1 MGVATTYRVPVLL
14 DVVMTRPIWNGG
26 RGQAYAKRACRL
38 TPGVLAALTLAVLAG
53 CQSGGGGADPRD
65 ASVPAVPPVQDPAAL
80 AGEWARRVQL
90 AWALLD
96 AGEVAAAQRVRDEL
110 TAGGAAPP
118 DREERIELELLD
130 AGLAFGRGDVDAV
143 ADMLRSLGDS
153 THAGNLRFV
162 VLRADVAAA
171 RGDHAGAVASL
182 VAFEASAGTDVLALG
197 RAIWRHGTRVQG
209 YRLADLGTRAGT
221 VAERA
226 WWRFLRTY
234 NEALTPARQR
244 TLWAG
249 WRQGHADHPAAL
261 VRPPGLDEPARRRI
275 ALLLPLSGR
284 YANAGEWVRD
294 GFLAG
299 YFHGTSGRDTDAG
312 PRAQSVLLYDTGAAP
327 VDALYEEAMA
337 DGAEAIVGP
346 LSKEN
351 VARMWDLDPILPT
364 VTLNT
369 IAPLDSGDGAPRFV
383 QFALAV
389 EDEGRALA
397 RRLGVDGRER
407 VVVFR
412 TRADWSE
419 RAAVALETN
428 LPDDVE
434 LVDAGVFPDVK
445 EVTKVVGE
453 ALAID
458 ESQARQTA
466 LARLFPGV
474 EVAFTA
480 RRRADV
486 SAVVALLD
494 GDHADSLAAALRF
507 HYAADLPVYG
517 SSQVLR
523 DGARGLD
530 GMRVC
535 DMPWR
540 LYPSPLKAA
549 LQGPFPAVAG
559 TSESLF
565 AFGVDAFRIVNRL
578 SWLAASAEHRIMG
591 ASGVLGLGPDGSV
604 RREPAWAVVRGGDFQ
619 PLPPARPGR

>member
-14 DVVMTRPIWNGG
+14 DVVMTRPIWNGR
-26 RGQAYAKRACRL
+26 RGQAYAKRAVL
-38 TPGVLAALTLAVLAG
+38 GVLTLAVLAG
-53 CQSGGGGADPRD
+53 CQSGSDVGRDPTR
-65 ASVPAVPPVQDPAAL
+65 AAPVAVGPPIEDPAAL
-80 AGEWARRVQL
+80 EDERARRIRH
-90 AWALLD
+90 AWKLLD
-96 AGEVAAAQRVRDEL
+96 AGDVAAAEGVRDGL
-110 TAGGAAPP
+110 AALGAGTEPGGES
-118 DREERIELELLD
+118 RVELELLD
-130 AGLAFGRGDVDAV
+130 AGLALAHGNIEAV
-143 ADMLRSLGDS
+143 AEALRSLDAPAA
-153 THAGNLRFV
+153 TDHLRFAL
-162 VLRADVAAA
+162 LRADVAAA
-171 RGDHAGAVASL
+171 RGDHAVAAAIV
-182 VAFEASAGTDVLALG
+182 VAFEPRAGADVAALG
-197 RAIWRHGTRVQG
+197 RAIWRHGTRVEG
-209 YRLADLGTRAGT
+209 YRLADLGTRAST
-221 VAERA
+221 VTERA
-226 WWRFLRTY
+226 WWRFLQSY

-244 TLWAG
+244 TLWTG
-249 WRQGHADHPAAL
+249 WRQGHPEHPAAL
-261 VRPPGLDEPARRRI
+261 ARPSGLDASGPRRI

-284 YANAGEWVRD
+284 LANAGERVRD

-299 YFHGTSGRDTDAG
+299 YYRAG
-312 PRAQSVLLYDTGAAP
+312 PPTQSVVLYDTGAAP

-337 DGAEAIVGP
+337 DGADAIVGP

-351 VARMWDLDPILPT
+351 VARMWELDPILPT
-364 VTLNT
+364 VALNT
-369 IAPLDSGDGAPRFV
+369 IAPRASRDGAARLV

-397 RRLGVDGRER
+397 RRVGLDGRR
-407 VVVFR
+407 RIVLFR

-419 RAAVALETN
+419 RAAVALEAN
-428 LPDDVE
+428 LPHDVE
-434 LVDAGVFPDVK
+434 LVGVGVFPDVT
-445 EVTKVVGE
+445 EVTSVVGE
-453 ALAID
+453 ALAIE

-466 LARLFPGV
+466 LARFFAGM

-523 DGARGLD
+523 DGARGLS

-535 DMPWR
+535 DIPWR
-540 LYPSPLKAA
+540 LFPSRLKAA

-559 TSESLF
+559 TGESLF

-578 SWLAASAEHRIMG
+578 PWLAASGDHRIVG

-604 RREPAWAVVRGGDFQ
+604 HREPAWAVVRGGDFQ
-619 PLPPARPGR
+619 PLPLDRPGL

>member
-1 MGVATTYRVPVLL
+1 
-14 DVVMTRPIWNGG
+14 MTRPIWNGG
-26 RGQAYAKRACRL
+26 RGLAYAKRGCRF
-38 TPGVLAALTLAVLAG
+38 TPAAVAVLTLAVVTG
-53 CQSGGGGADPRD
+53 CQSGSDAGRD
-65 ASVPAVPPVQDPAAL
+65 AGRGAPVAVGPPVQDPATL
-80 AGEWARRVQL
+80 ADERARRIRH
-90 AWALLD
+90 AWEFLD
-96 AGEVAAAQRVRDEL
+96 AGDVSAARGVRDGL
-110 TAGGAAPP
+110 AALDAGMPP
-118 DREERIELELLD
+118 VGEDRVELELLD
-130 AGLAFGRGDVDAV
+130 AGLAFARGDIDGV
-143 ADMLRSLGDS
+143 AETLRALGAS
-153 THAGNLRFV
+153 TAARHLRFAL
-162 VLRADVAAA
+162 LRADVAAA
-171 RGDHAGAVASL
+171 GGDHAAAVAAL
-182 VAFEASAGTDVLALG
+182 VAFEARAGADLPALG
-197 RAIWRHGTRVQG
+197 RAIWRHGARVEG

-226 WWRFLRTY
+226 WWRFLETY

-249 WRQGHADHPAAL
+249 WRQGHPDHPAAL
-261 VRPPGLDEPARRRI
+261 VRPPGLSEPGPRRI

-284 YANAGEWVRD
+284 LANAGEWVRD

-299 YFHGTSGRDTDAG
+299 YFHGTSGREKNGGAG
-312 PRAQSVLLYDTGAAP
+312 SPAQSVLLYDTGATP
-327 VDALYEEAMA
+327 VDALYEEALA
-337 DGAEAIVGP
+337 EGAEAIVGP

-369 IAPLDSGDGAPRFV
+369 IASPAGREWAPRLV

-397 RRLGVDGRER
+397 RRLGVDGRR
-407 VVVFR
+407 RIVVFR
-412 TRADWSE
+412 TRAEWSE

-434 LVDAGVFPDVK
+434 LVDVGVFPDVK
-445 EVTKVVGE
+445 EVTNVVGE
-453 ALAID
+453 ALAIE
-458 ESQARQTA
+458 ESQARQAA

-494 GDHADSLAAALRF
+494 GNHADSLAAALRF

-523 DGARGLD
+523 GGARGLS

-578 SWLAASAEHRIMG
+578 PWLAASGEHRIMG
-591 ASGVLGLGPDGSV
+591 ASGALGLGPDGYV
-604 RREPAWAVVRGGDFQ
+604 HREPAWAVVRGGDFQ
-619 PLPPARPGR
+619 PLPPARPAR

>member
-1 MGVATTYRVPVLL
+1 M
-14 DVVMTRPIWNGG
+14 WNGG
-26 RGQAYAKRACRL
+26 RGQAYAKRACGL
-38 TPGVLAALTLAVLAG
+38 TRGVLAALTFAVLAG
-53 CQSGGGGADPRD
+53 CQSGGGGADPSRD
-65 ASVPAVPPVQDPAAL
+65 PSVPVVPPVQDPAAL

-110 TAGGAAPP
+110 TAGGAAPH
-118 DREERIELELLD
+118 DGEERIELELLD

-143 ADMLRSLGDS
+143 AHTLRALGDS
-153 THAGNLRFV
+153 TTAGNVRFA

-171 RGDHAGAVASL
+171 RGDHAGAVAGL
-182 VAFEASAGTDVLALG
+182 VAFEARAGSDVLALG

-226 WWRFLRTY
+226 WWRFLQTY

-261 VRPPGLDEPARRRI
+261 VRPPGLDEPAPRRI

-284 YANAGEWVRD
+284 FANAGVWVRD

-299 YFHGTSGRDTDAG
+299 YFHGTSGRATDAGTGPALGGDGAG
-312 PRAQSVLLYDTGAAP
+312 PRAQSILLYDTGAAP
-327 VDALYEEAMA
+327 VEALYEEAMA

-369 IAPLDSGDGAPRFV
+369 IAPPDSGEGAPRLV

-407 VVVFR
+407 VVVFK

-419 RAAVALETN
+419 RAAVALETS

-453 ALAID
+453 ALAIE
-458 ESQARQTA
+458 ESQARQVA

-517 SSQVLR
+517 SSQVLG
-523 DGARGLD
+523 DGTRGLD

-559 TSESLF
+559 TSLF

-604 RREPAWAVVRGGDFQ
+604 RREPAWAVVRGGDFE
-619 PLPPARPGR
+619 PLPPARAGR

>member
-1 MGVATTYRVPVLL
+1 
-14 DVVMTRPIWNGG
+14 MTRPIWNG
-26 RGQAYAKRACRL
+26 RRAQAYAKPRLCFTRAM
-38 TPGVLAALTLAVLAG
+38 LAVLTLAVAAG
-53 CQSGGGGADPRD
+53 CQSGSDVGRDPTR
-65 ASVPAVPPVQDPAAL
+65 AAPVAVGPPVQDPAAL
-80 AGEWARRVQL
+80 ADERALRIRH
-90 AWALLD
+90 AWALLE
-96 AGEVAAAQRVRDEL
+96 AGDVTAAEGVRDGLAALGLGAPSGGEERLEL
-110 TAGGAAPP
+110 T
-118 DREERIELELLD
+118 LLD

-143 ADMLRSLGDS
+143 AETLRGLGAS
-153 THAGNLRFV
+153 AAGHLRFA

-171 RGDHAGAVASL
+171 RGDHAGAAATL
-182 VAFEASAGTDVLALG
+182 VAFEARAGADVPALG
-197 RAIWRHGTRVQG
+197 RALWRHGTQVEG
-209 YRLADLGTRAGT
+209 YRLADLGSRAVT

-226 WWRFLRTY
+226 WWRFLETY

-249 WRQGHADHPAAL
+249 WRQGHPDHPAAL
-261 VRPPGLDEPARRRI
+261 VQPPGLDEPGPRRI

-284 YANAGEWVRD
+284 FANAGQSVRD

-299 YFHGTSGRDTDAG
+299 YFHGNSGRERDGGAG
-312 PRAQSVLLYDTGAAP
+312 PPSDGPGAGQPGPSVLLYDTGAAP
-327 VDALYEEAMA
+327 LDALYEEALA
-337 DGAEAIVGP
+337 SGAEAIVGP

-369 IAPLDSGDGAPRFV
+369 IAPRASGAAAPRLV

-397 RRLGVDGRER
+397 RRMGVDGRRR

-419 RAAVALETN
+419 RAAVALRTN

-434 LVDAGVFPDVK
+434 LVDVGVFPDVR
-445 EVTKVVGE
+445 EVTNVVGE
-453 ALAID
+453 ALAIE

-494 GDHADSLAAALRF
+494 GDHANSLAAALRF

-523 DGARGLD
+523 DGARALE

-535 DMPWR
+535 DLPWR
-540 LYPSPLKAA
+540 LYPSSLKAA
-549 LQGPFPAVAG
+549 LQDPFPGVTG
-559 TSESLF
+559 TAESLF

-578 SWLAASAEHRIMG
+578 RWLAASPEHRIMG
-591 ASGVLGLGPDGSV
+591 ASGMLGLGPDGSV
-604 RREPAWAVVRGGDFQ
+604 HREPAWAIVRGGDFQ
-619 PLPPARPGR
+619 PLPPAGPRR

>member
-1 MGVATTYRVPVLL
+1 M
-14 DVVMTRPIWNGG
+14 
-26 RGQAYAKRACRL
+26 
-38 TPGVLAALTLAVLAG
+38 LTLAVVAG
-53 CQSGGGGADPRD
+53 CQSAGDGGQDATGAPV
-65 ASVPAVPPVQDPAAL
+65 AAAPPVLDPATL
-80 AGEWARRVQL
+80 AMERARRVQD

-96 AGEVAAAQRVRDEL
+96 AGDVAGAQAVRDGL
-110 TAGGAAPP
+110 AGNG
-118 DREERIELELLD
+118 LELLD
-130 AGLAFGRGDVDAV
+130 AGLALGRGDIDAAAETV
-143 ADMLRSLGDS
+143 RSLGAS
-153 THAGNLRFV
+153 AVTGNLRFAL
-162 VLRADVAAA
+162 LRADVAAA
-171 RGDHAGAVASL
+171 RGDHAAAVAGL
-182 VAFEASAGTDVLALG
+182 IAFDARAASDVLALG

-209 YRLADLGTRAGT
+209 YRLADLGSRAGS

-226 WWRFLRTY
+226 WWRFLQTY

-244 TLWAG
+244 TLWSG
-249 WRQGHADHPAAL
+249 WRQGHPDHPAAL
-261 VRPPGLDEPARRRI
+261 ARPSGLDERGPQRI
-275 ALLLPLSGR
+275 AVLLPLSGPL
-284 YANAGEWVRD
+284 ANAGERVRD

-299 YFHGTSGRDTDAG
+299 YYEAG
-312 PRAQSVLLYDTGAAP
+312 PPTQSIVFHDTGAAP

-337 DGAEAIVGP
+337 DGADAIVGP

-369 IAPLDSGDGAPRFV
+369 IATPAAAAGTPRLV

-397 RRLGVDGRER
+397 RRLGVDDRR
-407 VVVFR
+407 RILVFR

-428 LPDDVE
+428 LPDGVE
-434 LVDAGVFPDVK
+434 LVDTGVFPDVK
-445 EVTKVVGE
+445 EVTSVVGE
-453 ALAID
+453 ALGIE

-486 SAVVALLD
+486 HAVVALLD
-494 GDHADSLAAALRF
+494 GAHADSLAAALRF
-507 HYAADLPVYG
+507 HYAAGLPVYG
-517 SSQVLR
+517 SSQALR
-523 DGARGLD
+523 DGARGLE

-540 LYPSPLKAA
+540 LYPSALKAA
-549 LQGPFPAVAG
+549 LQDPFPAMAD
-559 TSESLF
+559 TAESLF

-578 SWLAASAEHRIMG
+578 SWLAGSREHRIMG
-591 ASGVLGLGPDGSV
+591 ASGTLGLGPDGLV
-604 RREPAWAVVRGGDFQ
+604 QREPAWAVVRGGDFQ
-619 PLPPARPGR
+619 PLLPGRPLR